1 MLKLQHI
8 DVYYG
13 RYQALKNVSMEIGQ
27 GELVTILG
35 ANGAGKSTL
44 FNTISGLNKVSGGQ
58 IIFDEAEIQNKPP
71 HKLVR
76 SGIVQCAEGR
86 KLFPEMSVY
95 ENLKMGSY
103 SHRKEREMV
112 KQRLDEIYALFPIL
126 FDKRKD
132 AAGSLSGGQ
141 QQMLAIGRA
150 LMSHPK
156 ILLLDEPSLGLA
168 PLIVDQMFK
177 VIEEIHKNGTTILL
191 AEQNAHAALSISSR
205 GYVME
210 SGQLVM
216 EGSRDELFDNEEI
229 KRAYIGA

>member
-1 MLKLQHI
+1 
-8 DVYYG
+8 
-13 RYQALKNVSMEIGQ
+13 
-27 GELVTILG
+27 
-35 ANGAGKSTL
+35 
-44 FNTISGLNKVSGGQ
+44 
-58 IIFDEAEIQNKPP
+58 
-71 HKLVR
+71 
-76 SGIVQCAEGR
+76 
-86 KLFPEMSVY
+86 
-95 ENLKMGSY
+95 
-103 SHRKEREMV
+103 MV